1 MHLIDCFAHTNRWR
15 KRHPAEK
22 AGLALGL
29 LALVLVLPWPASVAA
44 LIVASASALW
54 GARIPWR
61 IWTKVM
67 ALPLAFLLLSGA
79 VLAVGVEHTPAG
91 LRLVCSEERLRPAL
105 VVVARALAAAACLN
119 LLALTTPAH
128 EWVPLLRRCRVPA
141 VVLDLMLV
149 VYRMLFVLVERLSVM
164 QTAQAARLGYVSHAN
179 RMRSYG
185 YLGASLLTRAMD
197 RAGRMEACLAA
208 RGGGGEFPMLPCSR
222 EPSRGFVAFVV
233 SALSAV
239 LAIGLLGR
247 CFGYV

>member
-1 MHLIDCFAHTNRWR
+1 MHLIDCLAHTNRWR

-29 LALVLVLPWPASVAA
+29 LALALALPWPGAA
-44 LIVASASALW
+44 AAFVIATLSAVL
-54 GARIPWR
+54 GARIPGRVWV
-61 IWTKVM
+61 KVM
-67 ALPLAFLLLSGA
+67 ALPLAFLLMSGA
-79 VLAVGVEHTPAG
+79 LLAVGLEHTPAG
-91 LRLVCSEERLRPAL
+91 LRLVCSESRLRPAL
-105 VVVARALAAAACLN
+105 IVMLRAFSAAACMN

-179 RMRSYG
+179 RMRAYG
-185 YLGASLLTRAMD
+185 FLGASLFTRAMD

-208 RGGGGEFPMLPCSR
+208 RGGSGEFPMLPCTR
-222 EPSRGFVAFVV
+222 EPSRGFLAFVV
-233 SALSAV
+233 AV
-239 LAIGLLGR
+239 LSGVLVVGLLGR
-247 CFGYV
+247 YFGYA

>member
-29 LALVLVLPWPASVAA
+29 LALVLALPWPGSVAA
-44 LIVASASALW
+44 LVVATASALL

-61 IWTKVM
+61 VWTKVM
-67 ALPLAFLLLSGA
+67 AIPLVFLLLSGA
-79 VLAVGVEHTPAG
+79 LLAVGLEHTPDG
-91 LRLVCSEERLRPAL
+91 LRIVSSESRLHPAL
-105 VVVARALAAAACLN
+105 IVMNRAFAAAACLN

-164 QTAQAARLGYVSHAN
+164 QTAQAARLGYVSRSN

-185 YLGASLLTRAMD
+185 FLGACLLTRAME

-208 RGGGGEFPMLPCSR
+208 RGGSGEFPMLPCSR
-222 EPSRGFVAFVV
+222 EPSRRFVVFVGFV
-233 SALSAV
+233 LLGV
-239 LAIGLLGR
+239 LGVGLLGR
-247 CFGYV
+247 YFGYV